1 MEIDKRKLIM
11 GIGAGFPLFL
21 FETARA
27 QNVDLN
33 SILGV
38 ITKTQTQSTGGL
50 PLGVSQADANSGM
63 KEALINGAAAAVLR
77 LGKFDGYWQDGKV
90 RIPLPKPFNQIQKNL
105 QPLGLSSKFD
115 DLQLK
120 INRAAEVAAPKAKTI
135 FVNTIK
141 SVTLE
146 DITGIIRGGDT
157 AGTEFLKAKTKPA
170 LMTEFR
176 PPMLTAVNSSG
187 AAKSLAN
194 VNAKYGSQIQMLGGL
209 TNLRGQN
216 NVETTKGA
224 KSDLTSQF
232 VDFACSKAL
241 DGLFYYIGQEEAAIR
256 QDPMKQTSSL
266 LKKVFGGL

>member
-1 MEIDKRKLIM
+1 MEINKRKIIM
-11 GIGAGFPLFL
+11 GFGASLPLFL
-21 FETARA
+21 FENAFA
-27 QNVDLN
+27 QNIDLN
-33 SILGV
+33 SILGAV
-38 ITKTQTQSTGGL
+38 TKASTTSNGTL
-50 PLGVSQADANSGM
+50 PLGVSETDANSGM
-63 KEALINGAAAAVLR
+63 KEALVNGAVAAVLR
-77 LGKFDGYWQDGKV
+77 LGKVDGYWQDSKV

-120 INRAAEVAAPKAKTI
+120 INRAAEIAAPKAKAI

-146 DITGIIRGGDT
+146 DVTGIIRGGNT

-209 TNLRGQN
+209 TNLRNQN